1 MHCVCMIIERLVYGD
16 KIKQLSDKFSMANII
31 RIIITFTIVNFAW
44 IFFRINNLGDVM
56 QIFKKIFTEPGKP
69 FLDTNT
75 LLMGFVA
82 MAIVFIYD
90 LVNERHLNMQLISS
104 RFIVVRY
111 TTAVMLIIYILA
123 CGVLNGGSFIYF
135 QF

>member
-1 MHCVCMIIERLVYGD
+1 MVIERLVYGE
-16 KIKQLSDKFSMANII
+16 KIKQLSDKFSMSNII
-31 RIIITFTIVNFAW
+31 RIIITFIIVNFAW

-82 MAIVFIYD
+82 MAIIFIYD
-90 LVNERHLNMQLISS
+90 LVKEKHLGIHLLSS
-104 RFIVVRY
+104 RFMVVRY
-111 TTAVMLIIYILA
+111 LTAIMLIVYILA
-123 CGVLNGGSFIYF
+123 FGVLNGGSFIYF